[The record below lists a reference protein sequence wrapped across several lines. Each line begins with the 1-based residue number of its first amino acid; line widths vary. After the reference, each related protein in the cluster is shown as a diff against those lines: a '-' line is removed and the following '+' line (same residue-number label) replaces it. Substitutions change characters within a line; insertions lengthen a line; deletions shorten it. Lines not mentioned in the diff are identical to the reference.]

1 MKSIFRSLMVS
12 SLLVAVVPAVMA
24 SDSPWEKKLP
34 FKSAT
39 VSYKIKGTM
48 KGTKTIYV
56 KDYGRTQLEERN
68 TKMSMF
74 GMQQL
79 QQEWILTTPEWEYTL
94 DKTTNEASKTANP
107 YKYMIEEYNKLSE
120 TDQETVRDNAE
131 KTGFAFIEQGEGEF
145 IPEDKKI
152 LGYKC
157 DKINMMGVK
166 AHVIHGTEFP
176 LAAATNMM
184 GIKMTEM
191 ATSVETDRV
200 DSSKFNLPQGVEFVF
215 DAHADQILKQQAK
228 SVINSLLGKQQAA
241 NDADYGHDDD
251 DEIDDYGNDV
261 QAEDMG
267 NDVRRL
273 MDMFQAQ

>member
-1 MKSIFRSLMVS
+1 MKSLFRSIFLS
-12 SLLVAVVPAVMA
+12 SLMLAVATGAVA
-24 SDSPWEKKLP
+24 GDSPWEKKLP

-39 VSYKIKGTM
+39 VNYKIKGTM
-48 KGTKTIYV
+48 KGSKTVYV

-94 DKTTNEASKTANP
+94 DKTTNEATKTANP
-107 YKYMIEEYNKLSE
+107 SKYLIEEYNKLSKA
-120 TDQETVRDNAE
+120 DQKKVRENAE
-131 KTGFAFIEQGEGEF
+131 TTGFAFIEQGEGQF
-145 IPEDKKI
+145 TPKDKKI
-152 LGYKC
+152 LGYQC

-176 LAAATNMM
+176 LAAATNLM

-191 ATSVETDRV
+191 ATKVDTASVS
-200 DSSKFNLPQGVEFVF
+200 SSKFKLPEGVDFVF
-215 DAHADQILKQQAK
+215 DASADQMLKSHAK
-228 SVINSLLGKQQAA
+228 TVIRNLLGEQASG
-241 NDADYGHDDD
+241 ADYGDEEDDQI
-251 DEIDDYGNDV
+251 DEYGNDV
-261 QAEDMG
+261 EGEDMG
-267 NDVRRL
+267 NDMRRL